1 MIKKPR
7 PINLHLPDTVKPMP
21 PAYLNLREQQLLK
34 HALMHKENKEN
45 NWYQDTK
52 LKIILILF
60 SLMIHKEEMS
70 LYAE

>member
-1 MIKKPR
+1 
-7 PINLHLPDTVKPMP
+7 
-21 PAYLNLREQQLLK
+21 
-34 HALMHKENKEN
+34 MHKENREH

-60 SLMIHKEEMS
+60 SLMIHKQEMS